1 VPTIPYRIAHI
12 RRLQKIVMVE
22 DQTDSR
28 LGGPEED
35 RPTPTEW
42 GSLTGVVWGW
52 GQAGHRESSKRGHSL
67 RNRWQRGS
75 ALTLVIDPDAD
86 LPARQGTAAWAPS
99 APFSSAARRQV
110 RQSDCRAV
118 IVIKILGAPCALVT
132 AP

>member
-42 GSLTGVVWGW
+42 GSLTSVVWGY
-52 GQAGHRESSKRGHSL
+52 GQTRHRESSKRGHSL

-86 LPARQGTAAWAPS
+86 LPARQGTAAWAPAHRS
-99 APFSSAARRQV
+99 HLLLDDRCGKV
-110 RQSDCRAV
+110 TV
-118 IVIKILGAPCALVT
+118 AL
-132 AP
+132 